1 MSRQINENIVETKAE
16 YRKARAA
23 ESFDKK
29 LVDLVRLQ
37 MMNHSL
43 SQSAG
48 KASRRPWH
56 ADDPDRMRI
65 YRQNGADQRR
75 L

>member
-1 MSRQINENIVETKAE
+1 MSRQINENLAEAKAE
-16 YRKARAA
+16 YRRSRAG

-29 LVDLVRLQ
+29 LVDLVRMQ
-37 MMNHSL
+37 MMNHTL

-56 ADDPDRMRI
+56 ADDLERMRS
-65 YRQNGADQRR
+65 YRPTKR
-75 L
+75 